1 MTSLWNRLL
10 SDAVPR
16 IAGSV
21 EQGILDPTAMARRAL
36 ATDAARL
43 ANAGAADQLAHADFG
58 RSIQAGNLGAKL
70 GQLQL
75 GTARFGENQRQFDE
89 TIRQK
94 GLQRDFETD
103 QLRRR
108 ALAANSAEALFAAE
122 GGQAP
127 GQALA
132 VGNQARA
139 GRAGREAGA
148 RASAD
153 TSVRTAD
160 ATRRGLMQ
168 RIAEIKMAAAQQGQ
182 PITDWEAIS
191 QAKAE
196 IGPGLYKREGN
207 QLTPEQRQ
215 QQQVFNMFGRV
226 ASGGAQMGQKP
237 AESIAEFTGDAELG
251 NQYGARLGQI
261 ARGALGIQ
269 EAAPAPDPNQLSE
282 DDQITLDA
290 IAQEFGDDR
299 RTWDVAGLVSE
310 DPSLGELFRKIG
322 MIK

>member
-10 SDAVPR
+10 SDAIPR

-36 ATDAARL
+36 ATDAARIGVAQSRDDL
-43 ANAGAADQLAHADFG
+43 VHAPLTRQLAVG
-58 RSIQAGNLGAKL
+58 ELKYKL
-70 GQLQL
+70 GDLQL
-75 GTARFGENQRQFDE
+75 GQNKHREDIRQFDE
-89 TIRQK
+89 NTRQK
-94 GLQRDFETD
+94 GLQRDFEID

-108 ALAANSAEALFAAE
+108 AFAANSAEALFAAE

-160 ATRRGLMQ
+160 AIRRGLAQ

-196 IGPGLYKREGN
+196 IGPGMYVRKGN
-207 QLTPEQRQ
+207 TLTPEQQ
-215 QQQVFNMFGRV
+215 LQKNVFNMFGRV
-226 ASGGAQMGQKP
+226 ASGGYEAGQKP
-237 AESIAEFTGDAELG
+237 AASIAEFTGDTELG
-251 NQYGARLGQI
+251 KQYGERLGQL

-282 DDQITLDA
+282 DDQIALDA
-290 IAQEFGDDR
+290 IANEYGDDR
-299 RTWDVAGLVSE
+299 RTWPIDTILGD
-310 DPSLGELFRKIG
+310 DPHLALIFKKIG